1 MIGET
6 ISHYRI
12 LELLGSGGM
21 GQVFRAEDT
30 RLGRQVAI
38 KFLSAD
44 LARDP
49 AALERFQR
57 EARAASSLNH
67 PNICTVYDLGE
78 HNGQPFLVMEVLEGQ
93 TLRERIAG
101 RPLPLDAVLDFGAQ
115 IADGLDA
122 AHVRGIVHRDIKS
135 ANIFITTRGQ
145 AKILDF
151 GLAKQGVARRIAEAV
166 VGGNSAMAET
176 SDNLLLTSPGS
187 AMGTITYM
195 SPEQARGEEL
205 DARTDLFSLGAV
217 LYEMAT
223 GRTAFN
229 GATSAVVFDEIL
241 NRTPPAPSSLNPAI
255 APKLEEIIGK
265 ALEKDRD
272 LRYQTAAELRGDLK
286 RLKRD
291 IESGR
296 TARAGSGGWAATG
309 SGSPTATGAASLG
322 SDPRLTP
329 ASGAAT
335 APQPVTGPAPVT
347 AAIAVAAS
355 PSGWRHVKIVLPVF
369 LILLAVAAFLLRG
382 RFTSRRDESSFSQ
395 MTITPVTST
404 GEVHSAAISPDGK
417 WLAYVADDKGEHGIF
432 VRQLGTGSEAVVV
445 HGDDGEI
452 NGLTFSPDGNYLY
465 FFRLTPGTGL
475 GTLTMVPSIGGTP
488 HPIIVDVDSPV
499 SFSPDGKQFVFVRQ
513 QEQKSNLLIANAD
526 GSGEKPLV
534 VLQGRPRFDRSGP
547 AWSPDGKRVAVM
559 RNSTG
564 DEQNFE
570 LDTVDVSSG
579 AMTRL
584 GDRTWYFPSQI
595 AWLPDGSA
603 VVLPSGIEGGNF
615 ASQFW
620 QIDYPDGAP
629 HRITNDLNQYKG
641 ATITSDSTTLATIQ
655 LSYSGN
661 LWLSS
666 YGTSSPLS
674 PPKLITSG
682 VTRADG
688 LTGVTWLAPDVLLY
702 SYYVNGS
709 IHLATSAADGGNTH
723 DVPTGADTAIFPAA
737 CGDGKHFVAS
747 RTATSGGIT
756 VWSGDASN
764 GDWKKL
770 TEGPEDV
777 EPACSPDGKSVF
789 YTSIASNQPRLMRVD
804 FDGRSAP
811 IKLGDQSLIYSAV
824 SPDGRFLA
832 SLYAVGAGKPPQL
845 VVVDSTTGQIR
856 EAYDEPSG
864 MFLAQSGGSPVA
876 WSRDG
881 RSVLFELEHGGIAS
895 LWAQPISDPSA
906 PHAAPKQI
914 MIFGPGTVW
923 GFALSPDG
931 RQIVSS
937 RGGPITDAVLISH
950 FH

>member
-12 LELLGSGGM
+12 LQLIGTGGM

-30 RLGRQVAI
+30 RLGRQVAL

-44 LARDP
+44 LVRDP

-57 EARAASSLNH
+57 EARAASALNH
-67 PNICTVYDLGE
+67 PNICTIYDLGE

-122 AHVRGIVHRDIKS
+122 AHMRGIIHRDIKS

-151 GLAKQGVARRIAEAV
+151 GLAKQGAARRIAEAV
-166 VGGNSAMAET
+166 GAGNSTAET

-217 LYEMAT
+217 LYEMAA

-229 GATSAVVFDEIL
+229 GNTSAVVFDEIL
-241 NRTPPAPSSLNPAI
+241 NRTPPAPSTFNAAI
-255 APKLEEIIGK
+255 PPKLEEIIGK

-272 LRYQTAAELRGDLK
+272 LRYQTAAELRADLK

-291 IESGR
+291 IDSGR
-296 TARAGSGGWAATG
+296 TARAGAGSWSATG
-309 SGSPTATGAASLG
+309 SGSAPAASVTALG

-335 APQPVTGPAPVT
+335 APNPVTGPAPVT
-347 AAIAVAAS
+347 AAIPAAAGS
-355 PSGWRHVKIVLPVF
+355 SGWRHVKILLPIIV
-369 LILLAVAAFLLRG
+369 ILLAAIAFLFRG
-382 RFTSRRDESSFSQ
+382 RVVSRHSESSFSQ

-404 GEVHSAAISPDGK
+404 GEVHAAAISPDGK
-417 WLAYVADDKGEHGIF
+417 WLAFVADDKGEHGIF
-432 VRQLGTGSEAVVV
+432 VRQLATGSEAVVV
-445 HGDDGEI
+445 HGEEGEV

-465 FFRLTPGTGL
+465 FVRLTPGTGL
-475 GTLTMVPSIGGTP
+475 GTLSMVPSLGGTP

-499 SFSPDGKQFVFVRQ
+499 GFSPDGKRLVFVRQ

-526 GSGEKPLV
+526 GSGEKPLA
-534 VLQGRPRFDRSGP
+534 VLQGRPRFDHSGP
-547 AWSPDGKRVAVM
+547 AWSPDGKRIAIC

-564 DEQNFE
+564 DEQTFE
-570 LDTVDVSSG
+570 LDTVDVSTG
-579 AMTRL
+579 AIARL
-584 GDRTWYFPSQI
+584 GNRTWHFPSQI

-603 VVLPSGIEGGNF
+603 VVLPAGVGGGSF

-620 QIDYPDGAP
+620 QVDYPDGTP

-641 ATITSDSTTLATIQ
+641 ATITSDSSTLATVQ
-655 LSYSGN
+655 LSYSGT
-661 LWLSS
+661 LWLANF
-666 YGTSSPLS
+666 GTSSPLS
-674 PPKLITSG
+674 PPKQITSG

-688 LTGVTWLAPDVLLY
+688 LTGVTWLGPDALLY
-702 SYYVNGS
+702 SYYVNGAIRLS
-709 IHLATSAADGGNTH
+709 TSAADGSNAH
-723 DVPTGADTAIFPAA
+723 DLPTGADMALFPSS
-737 CGDGKHFVAS
+737 CGDGKHFVIS
-747 RTATSGGIT
+747 RTSPNGGIS
-756 VWSGDASN
+756 VWRADSDGGES
-764 GDWKKL
+764 KQL
-770 TEGPEDV
+770 SQGPADMW
-777 EPACSPDGKSVF
+777 PTCSPDGKSVF
-789 YTSIASNQPRLMRVD
+789 YTSIASDQPRLLRVD
-804 FDGRSAP
+804 FDGGVPAQLSDTNLLFSP
-811 IKLGDQSLIYSAV
+811 V

-832 SLYAVGAGKPPQL
+832 SLHALGGDKPPQL
-845 VVVDSTTGQIR
+845 AIVDASSGQIR
-856 EAYDEPSG
+856 EAYDEPAG
-864 MFLAQSGGSPVA
+864 ILLAQSGGSPLS
-876 WSRDG
+876 WSKDG
-881 RSVLFELEHGGIAS
+881 HSVLFELEHGGIAS
-895 LWAQPISDPSA
+895 LWAQTISGPGV
-906 PHAAPKQI
+906 PHATPKQI
-914 MIFGPGTVW
+914 MIFGPGTIW

-937 RGGPITDAVLISH
+937 RGSPVTDAVLISH